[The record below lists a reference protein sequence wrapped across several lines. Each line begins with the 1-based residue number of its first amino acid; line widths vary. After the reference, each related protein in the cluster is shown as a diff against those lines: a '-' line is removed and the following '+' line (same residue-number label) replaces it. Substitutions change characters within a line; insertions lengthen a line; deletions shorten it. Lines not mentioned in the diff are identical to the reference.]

1 MKIPNVTPIEKQQ
14 YVWAV
19 FLVFTGAIMISSK
32 AIMVKLA
39 YRHEIDSV
47 SLLALRMLFSLPFYL
62 VIAYRSER
70 KGRSRGQKLTRK
82 QWLGVGLYGILGYY
96 LASLL
101 DFIGL
106 QYVTAGLERLILF
119 VYPTLVLILSALFLG
134 KKIKRIQYLAVLVT
148 YVGIS
153 LALIE
158 SLRIGEE
165 QHLLLGSVLIFSCAI
180 AFAIY
185 LIGSGRLLPYLGTW
199 RYTSLAMTAAAIAVL
214 THHGLF
220 YQFDLFDFPLPVY
233 RLAILMAIF
242 ATVLPSFL
250 ISEGIRIIG
259 ASNAAIIGSIGPIS
273 TIILAYIFLEEHLS
287 FLQWVG
293 TFIVIGGVMMITL
306 QKGSKQK
313 KTQN

>member
-1 MKIPNVTPIEKQQ
+1 MFS
-14 YVWAV
+14 A
-19 FLVFTGAIMISSK
+19 
-32 AIMVKLA
+32 
-39 YRHEIDSV
+39 RH
-47 SLLALRMLFSLPFYL
+47 
-62 VIAYRSER
+62 
-70 KGRSRGQKLTRK
+70 
-82 QWLGVGLYGILGYY
+82 
-96 LASLL
+96 
-101 DFIGL
+101 
-106 QYVTAGLERLILF
+106 YVTAGLERLILF

>member
-1 MKIPNVTPIEKQQ
+1 
-14 YVWAV
+14 
-19 FLVFTGAIMISSK
+19 MISSK
-32 AIMVKLA
+32 AVMVKLA

-220 YQFDLFDFPLPVY
+220 YQFDLFDFPLPVLPNTPICELKSLDQGNEI
-233 RLAILMAIF
+233 RRSSFNILPI
-242 ATVLPSFL
+242 TNLSSGLP
-250 ISEGIRIIG
+250 
-259 ASNAAIIGSIGPIS
+259 
-273 TIILAYIFLEEHLS
+273 
-287 FLQWVG
+287 
-293 TFIVIGGVMMITL
+293 
-306 QKGSKQK
+306 
-313 KTQN
+313 